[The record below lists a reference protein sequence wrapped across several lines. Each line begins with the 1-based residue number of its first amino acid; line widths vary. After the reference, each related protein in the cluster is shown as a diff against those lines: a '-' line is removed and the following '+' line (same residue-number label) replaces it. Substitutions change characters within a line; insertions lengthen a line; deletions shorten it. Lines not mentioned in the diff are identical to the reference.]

1 MALWTDILFPRR
13 CILCEQLLLP
23 EEEGPVCGE
32 CSLEAYWITG
42 HRCRIC
48 SRPVQ
53 EEGGICVSCLMHGHT
68 VPGFSLLYYRGAVR
82 SSIHR
87 FKYEDQRSYAT
98 GYAKLITERVGFK
111 GAGCFVPIPIH
122 KKRFR
127 ERGYNQAQEL
137 SEALSARTGIPVI
150 PILRRVRN
158 TSAQNKLSAAAR
170 RENVKGAFDIDPSV
184 LGDEGLPAGKVIV
197 IDDLYTSGATI
208 EEAAA
213 VIKSAYPEADVCFFT
228 LAMRLPEKPLNSNS
242 ENEK

>member
-122 KKRFR
+122 KKSGFGKEDITRRRSFQKRFQPGQVSLLFPSCGVCAIR
-127 ERGYNQAQEL
+127 
-137 SEALSARTGIPVI
+137 P
-150 PILRRVRN
+150 RRI
-158 TSAQNKLSAAAR
+158 SSQ
-170 RENVKGAFDIDPSV
+170 P
-184 LGDEGLPAGKVIV
+184 LPAVK
-197 IDDLYTSGATI
+197 
-208 EEAAA
+208 
-213 VIKSAYPEADVCFFT
+213 
-228 LAMRLPEKPLNSNS
+228 M
-242 ENEK
+242 

>member
-1 MALWTDILFPRR
+1 
-13 CILCEQLLLP
+13 
-23 EEEGPVCGE
+23 
-32 CSLEAYWITG
+32 
-42 HRCRIC
+42 
-48 SRPVQ
+48 
-53 EEGGICVSCLMHGHT
+53 MHGHT

-184 LGDEGLPAGKVIV
+184 LGNEGLPAGKVIV

-228 LAMRLPEKPLNSNS
+228 LAMRLPEKPLNSNF
-242 ENEK
+242 